1 MVENILSDNRQK
13 AIAVLGSLESG
24 DATPI
29 LTYINADNYT
39 QHTLE
44 VPSGREYLNELI
56 NALPDLK
63 KNGTR
68 VSIRR
73 VIEDGDYVATHEDLE
88 FFGHKVGFTVFR
100 FENGK
105 MVEHWDNTQQRPTST
120 ISGRTMTDGPTEIK
134 DLDKTQA
141 NKRFV
146 QDFVQDVLS
155 DGKVD
160 KITYYISTET
170 YHQHNPGIGDGLI
183 GLNKAL
189 ESMAKQ
195 GLTMKY
201 QTLHKVIGE
210 GNFVLTL
217 SEGQFAGKHVAF
229 YDLFRVESGKIVEH
243 WDVIQDIP
251 PKEDWKN
258 QNGKF

>member
-1 MVENILSDNRQK
+1 MKNIVSDNRLK
-13 AIAVLGSLESG
+13 AMAVLGSLQSG

-29 LTYINADNYT
+29 LTYINANNYT
-39 QHTLE
+39 EHILD
-44 VPSGREYLNELI
+44 VPSGREYVNELI
-56 NALPDLK
+56 NALPELK
-63 KNGTR
+63 KNGTSVDIKR
-68 VSIRR
+68 I
-73 VIEDGDYVATHEDLE
+73 IEDGDYVAIHSDLK
-88 FFGHKVGFTVFR
+88 FFGDKVGFTLFR

-105 MVEHWDNTQQRPTST
+105 IVEHWDNTQQRPTST
-120 ISGRTMTDGPTEIK
+120 ISGRSMTDGPTEIK

-141 NKRFV
+141 NRRFV
-146 QDFVQDVLS
+146 QDYVQDVLR

-170 YHQHNPGIGDGLI
+170 YNQHNPGVGDGLD
-183 GLNKAL
+183 GLSKAL

-195 GLTMKY
+195 GMPMEY
-201 QTLHKVIGE
+201 HTLHKVIGE

-251 PKEDWKN
+251 PKEGCKN

>member
-1 MVENILSDNRQK
+1 
-13 AIAVLGSLESG
+13 
-24 DATPI
+24 
-29 LTYINADNYT
+29 
-39 QHTLE
+39 
-44 VPSGREYLNELI
+44 
-56 NALPDLK
+56 
-63 KNGTR
+63 
-68 VSIRR
+68 
-73 VIEDGDYVATHEDLE
+73 
-88 FFGHKVGFTVFR
+88 
-100 FENGK
+100 
-105 MVEHWDNTQQRPTST
+105 
-120 ISGRTMTDGPTEIK
+120 MTDGPTEIK
-134 DLDKTQA
+134 DIDKTQA

-146 QDFVQDVLS
+146 QDFAQDVLR

-170 YHQHNPGIGDGLI
+170 YHQHNPGIGDGLD
-183 GLNKAL
+183 GLSKAL

-201 QTLHKVIGE
+201 HTLHKVIGE

-229 YDLFRVESGKIVEH
+229 YDLFRVESGNIVEH

>member
-1 MVENILSDNRQK
+1 MKNIVSDNRLK
-13 AIAVLGSLESG
+13 AMAVLGSLQSG

-29 LTYINADNYT
+29 LTYINANNYT
-39 QHTLE
+39 EHILD
-44 VPSGREYLNELI
+44 VPSGREYVNELI

-63 KNGTR
+63 KNGTS
-68 VSIRR
+68 VNIKR
-73 VIEDGDYVATHEDLE
+73 VIEDGDYVALHSDLK
-88 FFGHKVGFTVFR
+88 FFGDKVAFTVFR

-105 MVEHWDNTQQRPTST
+105 IVEHWDNTQQRPTST
-120 ISGRTMTDGPTEIK
+120 ISGRSMTDGPTEIK

-146 QDFVQDVLS
+146 QDFVQDVLR

-170 YHQHNPGIGDGLI
+170 YNQHNPGVGDGLD

-195 GLTMKY
+195 GLPMEY
-201 QTLHKVIGE
+201 HTLHKVIGE

-251 PKEDWKN
+251 PKESWKN

>member
-1 MVENILSDNRQK
+1 M
-13 AIAVLGSLESG
+13 AVLESLQSG

-29 LTYINADNYT
+29 LTYVNADNQT
-39 QHTLE
+39 QHSLD
-44 VPSGREYLNELI
+44 VPSRREYVNELI
-56 NALPDLK
+56 NVLPDLK
-63 KNGTR
+63 KNGTS
-68 VSIRR
+68 VNIKR
-73 VIEDGDYVATHEDLE
+73 VIEDRDYVAMHSDLK
-88 FFGHKVGFTVFR
+88 FFGDKVGFTVFR

-105 MVEHWDNTQQRPTST
+105 MVEHWDNLQQRPTST

-146 QDFVQDVLS
+146 QDFVQDVLR

-170 YHQHNPGIGDGLI
+170 YNQHNPGVADGLD
-183 GLNKAL
+183 GLCKAL

-195 GLTMKY
+195 GLPMKY
-201 QTLHKVIGE
+201 HTLHKVIGE

-251 PKEDWKN
+251 PKESWKN

>member
-1 MVENILSDNRQK
+1 M
-13 AIAVLGSLESG
+13 ESG

-44 VPSGREYLNELI
+44 VPSGREYVNELI

-68 VSIRR
+68 VNIKR
-73 VIEDGDYVATHEDLE
+73 VIEDGDYVAIHEDLE
-88 FFGHKVGFTVFR
+88 FFGHKVGFTIFR

-105 MVEHWDNTQQRPTST
+105 IVEHWDNTQQRPTST
-120 ISGRTMTDGPTEIK
+120 INGRTMTDGPTEII
-134 DLDKTQA
+134 DLAKTQA
-141 NKRFV
+141 NKRLA
-146 QDFVQDVLS
+146 QDFVQDVLI
-155 DGKVD
+155 DGKID
-160 KITYYISTET
+160 RITFYISTET
-170 YHQHNPGIGDGLI
+170 YHQHNPGIEDGVI

-195 GLTMKY
+195 GLAMKY
-201 QTLHKVIGE
+201 QTVHKVIGE

-217 SEGQFAGKHVAF
+217 SEGQFADKHVAF
-229 YDLFRVESGKIVEH
+229 YDLFRVEGEKIVEH

-251 PKEDWKN
+251 PKKDWKN